1 MGTFEAGLSVFCMM
15 RQLQSQGGQRVKCHG
30 LNEIGP
36 HAHKFEHLM
45 QAGGTIREELEMCL
59 RARLKAIK
67 ELCLFPVCSLSP
79 THSVEWELSAMFLPC
94 LHSTIRDSNP
104 LEL

>member
-1 MGTFEAGLSVFCMM
+1 
-15 RQLQSQGGQRVKCHG
+15 
-30 LNEIGP
+30 
-36 HAHKFEHLM
+36 M
-45 QAGGTIREELEMCL
+45 QAGGTIWEELEMCL
-59 RARLKAIK
+59 RARLKAMK
-67 ELCLFPVCSLSP
+67 GLCVLPVCSLSP